1 VSVALPLFMAL
12 KEARRDGVKYM
23 LSGIGSEEV
32 FADYKRSL
40 ELDDINE
47 TCIEG
52 LRSLWIRD
60 LFRDD
65 TLAMSQGIDLVFPFL
80 DDEFVDYSIRI
91 NSEYKINK
99 KTMVNKIIVREI
111 IRDFGLSDELVD
123 RKKTAA
129 QYGCKSDRIFEK
141 LSKKEGMKKQEYLN
155 YLNNKN

>member
-1 VSVALPLFMAL
+1 MAQPDFWQDSKKANEKIEDILKISGSVQMGIYPHP
-12 KEARRDGVKYM
+12 EEITVKITVTEK
-23 LSGIGSEEV
+23 SRKK
-32 FADYKRSL
+32 ADTVIKK
-40 ELDDINE
+40 
-47 TCIEG
+47 IENKHN
-52 LRSLWIRD
+52 I
-60 LFRDD
+60 
-65 TLAMSQGIDLVFPFL
+65 
-80 DDEFVDYSIRI
+80 
-91 NSEYKINK
+91 KINK